1 MVGMSDLL
9 LVTLGL
15 LVSIARCCANP
26 IAPETFGLV
35 KAQRR
40 LPEPNPKSSR
50 PPFGDESLA
59 SGRAFEPDWA
69 SATI

>member
-1 MVGMSDLL
+1 MAGMSDLL

-15 LVSIARCCANP
+15 LVSIARCCAKP

-35 KAQRR
+35 KPQRP
-40 LPEPNPKSSR
+40 LPEATPKSSR
-50 PPFGDESLA
+50 PPFGGESPA
-59 SGRAFEPDWA
+59 RERTFEPEWA